1 LASTDEWEQKSFRFS
16 DLKRES
22 GWGSPVMP
30 PDMTDHLAE
39 FLALQWSHS
48 GTNVPATFPI
58 DYWVDEVE
66 FF

>member
-1 LASTDEWEQKSFRFS
+1 MESSDEWQLKSYAFT

-30 PDMTDHLAE
+30 PDITDHLAE
-39 FLALQWSHS
+39 FINLQWANS
-48 GTNVPATFPI
+48 GMNLPAKYTV